1 MTLLADI
8 DDNFHV
14 CFICRR
20 RADGIGVTKRKHS
33 PPRWICHECGPAM
46 AKRALSMPRDFDLY
60 EEKAVVR
67 TVDAVGEYLTRIG
80 KTDLA
85 EMESHEALDLI
96 RTVINGFGAA
106 VREECKSLEA
116 PF

>member
-1 MTLLADI
+1 MILLTDI
-8 DDNFHV
+8 KDYHT
-14 CFICRR
+14 CWICRR
-20 RADGIGVTKRKHS
+20 RADGIGVSRS
-33 PPRWICHECGPAM
+33 PKSEPRWICHECGPAM
-46 AKRALSMPRDFDLY
+46 AKRAISMPRDFDLY

-106 VREECKSLEA
+106 VREECKSMEA